1 MTNVSVPDTLD
12 ASHGTQAAAQSAALD
27 AVARMLD
34 CAERGDAGARSLLLS
49 GHAPA
54 DAIRTRLAEG
64 SRVVELSCSNPTL
77 ESFLPLRALL
87 DALAPVL
94 ATEAEDVLRRHAPE
108 IAAIH
113 PDLTREYPAAAPAV
127 ALSDIALTP
136 SERRSHRESEQAYR
150 VISGVGRLVIDAQ
163 AACPSLA
170 AAPLTLW
177 WRDLDL
183 ADRPTLLTFRRLER
197 WIDRACV
204 PVLLVATLRGD
215 AHARSSAADPSFD
228 WRTHR
233 ALLVEAIER
242 DLCGMQLRLDAPRD
256 AGKPISLDAHRPAAA
271 GAGPIAEALAALD
284 RGDREEGCMQA
295 LFAIRAAVFE
305 LNLEAVML
313 LGSAIVAALPAGA
326 DDELDGA
333 RLDAERARLTNLQT
347 SAALEFTLG
356 RLDRSRDVLVATWK
370 AVALAHTFL
379 EDHERAL
386 RCYEQALALADD
398 AAMRAQLHM
407 YLGLLTGKRLH
418 RIPDALALLKA
429 GFDTIDGATDPAA
442 TLERGWLLNVSA
454 LMNFQSKRHRDAMQ
468 MVRDSFELMRPL
480 SSSDAVHL
488 QINLLSNISVLL
500 EATKNVDRALD
511 VWLQFA
517 RFLDGGSDVFAKHY
531 LFREGGLRVKTGDLD
546 GAMRCYRESF
556 EKAKVDDDD
565 YHAEIAA
572 RACGYVAH
580 ARGEFSDAARWYG
593 LSGELLVRTGD
604 YDDLPKILLA
614 AALSSRRAGDG
625 DAARELVARAQEMSA
640 RVDEATVATIK
651 AAAHTLAA
659 TPDGDDADHFEAD
672 VIVTPST
679 KLNRPFA
686 LIAVPAAVPSQDQR
700 RRA

>member
-1 MTNVSVPDTLD
+1 MTYVSVPDTHD
-12 ASHGTQAAAQSAALD
+12 ASHGTRAADRSAALD
-27 AVARMLD
+27 AATRMLD
-34 CAERGDAGARSLLLS
+34 CAESGDAGPRSLLLS
-49 GHAPA
+49 GRAPA
-54 DAIRTRLAEG
+54 DAIRARLAQG
-64 SRVVELSCSNPTL
+64 SRVIELSCSNPTL
-77 ESFLPLRALL
+77 ESFEPLRALL
-87 DALAPVL
+87 DALAPLL
-94 ATEAEDVLRRHAPE
+94 ATEAEDLLRRLAPE

-113 PDLTREYPAAAPAV
+113 PGLQREYPAATPAV

-150 VISGVGRLVIDAQ
+150 VISGVARLVIDAQ

-177 WRDLDL
+177 WHDLDL

-197 WIDRACV
+197 WIDRARV

-215 AHARSSAADPSFD
+215 GHVRGSAADPSFD
-228 WRTHR
+228 WRAHR

-242 DLCGMQLRLDAPRD
+242 DLCGMRLRLDAPRD
-256 AGKPISLDAHRPAAA
+256 AGNPISLDARRPA
-271 GAGPIAEALAALD
+271 GAGVGPIGEALAALD

-295 LFAIRAAVFE
+295 LFAIRDAVFA

-326 DDELDGA
+326 EEELDGA
-333 RLDAERARLTNLQT
+333 RLEAERARLTDLQT

-418 RIPDALALLKA
+418 RIPEALALLKT
-429 GFDTIDGATDPAA
+429 GFEAIDGKTDPGA

-468 MVRDSFELMRPL
+468 MVRESFELMRPL

-517 RFLDGGSDVFAKHY
+517 RFLDSGSDVFAKHY
-531 LFREGGLRVKTGDLD
+531 LFREGGLRVRTGDLE

-556 EKAKVDDDD
+556 ETARLDHDD

-580 ARGEFSDAARWYG
+580 TRGEFADAARWYG
-593 LSGELLVRTGD
+593 LCSELLQRTGD
-604 YDDLPKILLA
+604 YDDIPKILLA
-614 AALSSRRAGDG
+614 AALSSRRAGNV
-625 DAARELVARAQEMSA
+625 DATRELVTRALETSA
-640 RVDEATVATIK
+640 RIDEATAATIK
-651 AAAHTLAA
+651 AAAHALSG
-659 TPDGDDADHFEAD
+659 TPDGDDAEHVEAD
-672 VIVTPST
+672 VIVVPST

-686 LIAVPAAVPSQDQR
+686 LIAVPAAVPSQDER